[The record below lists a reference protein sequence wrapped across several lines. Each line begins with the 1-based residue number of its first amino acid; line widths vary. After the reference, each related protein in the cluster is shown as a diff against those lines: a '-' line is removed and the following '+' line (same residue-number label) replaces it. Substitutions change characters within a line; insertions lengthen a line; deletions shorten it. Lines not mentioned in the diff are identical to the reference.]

1 MKTRHYASAVLVLA
15 ALLGAPA
22 LAAPQ
27 TYVIDDAHT
36 FARFSY
42 SHFGLSTQQSRFNS
56 TSGAITFDK
65 AARTASVEIEI
76 DMTSV
81 DTGDAE
87 FNQHIQAE
95 DFFHTARFPVA
106 TFKSS
111 RVDFDGDVPVAVHGD
126 LTIKGITRP
135 VTLAITNFLNMPH
148 PMVERDAVGA
158 DASVVVKRSDFDAG
172 KYAPYVG
179 DEVTISIALEAI
191 VQ

>member
-1 MKTRHYASAVLVLA
+1 MKTRLHLSAVLTLA
-15 ALLGAPA
+15 TLLGAPA

-27 TYVIDDAHT
+27 DYVIDDAHT

-42 SHFGLSTQQSRFNS
+42 SHFGLSTQQSRFNG
-56 TSGAITFDK
+56 TSGTIVLDK
-65 AARTASVEIEI
+65 TSRSAAVAIEI

-95 DFFHTARFPVA
+95 DFFHTARVPTA
-106 TFKSS
+106 TFKSN
-111 RVDFDGDVPVAVHGD
+111 RVDFAGDVPTAVHGD

-135 VTLAITNFLNMPH
+135 VTLEISNFLNMPH
-148 PMVERDAVGA
+148 PMLEKDAIGA
-158 DASVVVKRSDFDAG
+158 DATVVIKRSDFDAG

-179 DEVTISIALEAI
+179 DDVTISIALEAI
-191 VQ
+191 AE

>member
-27 TYVIDDAHT
+27 TYLIDDAHT

-42 SHFGLSTQQSRFNS
+42 SHFGLSTQQSRFNR
-56 TSGAITFDK
+56 TSGAIVLDK

-87 FNQHIQAE
+87 FDQHIQAE
-95 DFFHTARFPVA
+95 EFFHTARFPTA
-106 TFKSS
+106 TFRST
-111 RVDFDGDVPVAVHGD
+111 RVDFDGEVPTAVHGD

-135 VTLAITNFLNMPH
+135 VTLTLSNFLNMPH
-148 PMVERDAVGA
+148 PMVEKDAIGA
-158 DASVVVKRSDFDAG
+158 DAGVVVKRSDFDAG

-191 VQ
+191 AE